1 MLADKSVC
9 LIRQRKFF
17 WQYCEKNDIYNITTE
32 LTIIQKTYDCIQW
45 YVPIL
50 TRLPKAHKFT
60 LGERMINGLY
70 TLFDGLIATKY
81 RQKKL
86 PHLYELNIQLEVLR
100 HQTRMLFDF
109 RLMSPD
115 RYEYAS
121 ALLHVI
127 GLELGGWI
135 KQQQGKSLL

>member
-1 MLADKSVC
+1 M
-9 LIRQRKFF
+9 
-17 WQYCEKNDIYNITTE
+17 TE
-32 LTIIQKTYDCIQW
+32 LTIIQKTCDCLQW

-70 TLFDGLIATKY
+70 TLFDGLIAAKY

-86 PHLYELNIQLEVLR
+86 PHLYELNIQLDVLR

-109 RLMSPD
+109 HLMSVD
-115 RYEYAS
+115 RYEYAGK
-121 ALLHVI
+121 LLYNI
-127 GLELGGWI
+127 GVELGGWI
-135 KQQQGKSLL
+135 KQQQAKGAA